1 MQPSKW
7 ERVLN
12 SKPLPVLE
20 HLLDEAAR
28 LFATDLSA
36 WPPSIDEFDPAT
48 GPTVATLIR
57 ETPERPDARLYAE
70 AFRLTRID
78 LSRELEAYDDYF
90 RNQRYLE
97 SGLEPKDKGLLLFV
111 SRFMAEQL
119 LGLSEATAGRVSR
132 PKLLEILEK
141 TRRYFFASPTPK

>member
-7 ERVLN
+7 ELVLN
-12 SKPLPVLE
+12 SKPIPIVD
-20 HLLDEAAR
+20 HLIDETAKI
-28 LFATDLSA
+28 FAKDLSS
-36 WPPSIDEFDPAT
+36 WPPNIEAFDATT
-48 GPTVATLIR
+48 GPALAALVQQR
-57 ETPERPDARLYAE
+57 PERPDPKLYAE

-78 LSRELEAYDDYF
+78 LSRELEAYDEYF

-119 LGLSEATAGRVSR
+119 LALSEATEGRVSR
-132 PKLLEILEK
+132 AKLLEILEK
-141 TRRYFFASPTPK
+141 TRRYFFAQ